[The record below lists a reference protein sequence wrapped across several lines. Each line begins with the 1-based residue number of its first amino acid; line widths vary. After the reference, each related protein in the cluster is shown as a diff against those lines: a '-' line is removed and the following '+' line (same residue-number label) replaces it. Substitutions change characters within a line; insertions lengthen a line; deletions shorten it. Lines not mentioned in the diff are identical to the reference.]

1 MRPRGPIRH
10 ATGGFCQVAR
20 LLCLHVTADLARA
33 ESLIAITPDYP
44 EPGVL
49 FRDISPMLADP
60 AALRDVCEALIAPFR
75 GQFDI
80 VGGIEARGFLLAGY
94 IAAAEGVGML
104 PIRKAGKLPKPAAA
118 VTYSLE
124 YGTATIEAP
133 GVLRE
138 GERVLLVD
146 DVLAT
151 GGTIGAAK
159 EIIAQLG
166 AVVTGS
172 AVILE
177 LEGLGGRA
185 VAGDVHTVF
194 TA

>member
-1 MRPRGPIRH
+1 M
-10 ATGGFCQVAR
+10 T
-20 LLCLHVTADLARA
+20 TSDLARA
-33 ESLIAITPDYP
+33 ESLIAETPDYP

-49 FRDISPMLADP
+49 FRDISPMFADP
-60 AALRDVCEALIAPFR
+60 AAMRVVIDALVGPFR
-75 GQFDI
+75 GQFDV

-94 IAAAEGVGML
+94 VAASEGVGML
-104 PIRKAGKLPKPAAA
+104 PIRKAGKLPVPAAA
-118 VTYSLE
+118 VTYELE

-133 GVLRE
+133 GVLRP

-151 GGTIGAAK
+151 GGTIGAAR
-159 EIIAQLG
+159 EIIAQLDATVAG
-166 AVVTGS
+166 A

-185 VAGDVHTVF
+185 LAGDVHTVF